1 MVEALVDGVL
11 ILTDKTL
18 KRSMIL
24 LQIGLLRGTTR
35 SQTAIRKMAETT
47 RRPLPRLRNHGFL
60 NRGILN
66 RSPNRSL
73 LR

>member
-1 MVEALVDGVL
+1 MAEALVDGVL

-24 LQIGLLRGTTR
+24 LQIGLLRGITR
-35 SQTAIRKMAETT
+35 SQTAIRRMAETI
-47 RRPLPRLRNHGFL
+47 RRLLPKLRSHGFL
-60 NRGILN
+60 NLGILN